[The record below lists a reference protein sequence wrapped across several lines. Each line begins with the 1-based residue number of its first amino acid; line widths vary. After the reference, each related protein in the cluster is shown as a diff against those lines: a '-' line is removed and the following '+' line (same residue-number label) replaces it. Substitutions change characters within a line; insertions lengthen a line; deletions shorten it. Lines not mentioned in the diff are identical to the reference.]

1 MVMSLI
7 LSMTTLD
14 MEVACIKVEL
24 LCLIPLVGPLAF
36 FGVFFLQKNALTWL
50 SVRLDSFS

>member
-36 FGVFFLQKNALTWL
+36 FGVFFLQKKRTDMAVSAL
-50 SVRLDSFS
+50 R